1 MIEVAL
7 TETEIAIC
15 TYIGEMRNHITSQH
29 AQDRLQDKSQDGV
42 LISVRGAITEYAVA
56 KHLGLFFDLNC
67 DFREFGADLVSK
79 KGKSIDVKCAYRAGG
94 NLNAVRWS
102 DTKPVDLFILTEI
115 EGHTVRLIGY
125 IKSKDFLVEE
135 NLADVGNGEFYSI
148 PQTSLIPFTQ

>member
-1 MIEVAL
+1 MIEVVL

-29 AQDRLQDKSQDGV
+29 AKDRLQDKSQDGV

-67 DFREFGADLVSK
+67 DFRKFGADLISK
-79 KGKSIDVKCAYRAGG
+79 KGKTIDVKCANRAGG
-94 NLNAVRWS
+94 SLNAVRWS
-102 DTKPVDLFILTEI
+102 EAKPVDLFILTEI
-115 EGHTVRLIGY
+115 DGHTVRLIGY
-125 IKSKDFLVEE
+125 IKSEDFLVKE

-148 PQTSLIPFTQ
+148 PQSCLTPF